1 MLLTGSHP
9 FRGRLTNDIWQYFIS
24 RLYGND
30 VPAGAGFAKIDI
42 VTSDTIEL
50 RVSAADRRVARYAAA
65 AIVLTVAEAAI
76 PTPLPGIKPGL
87 ANIVVLV
94 VLARHGWREA
104 AWVSLLRVVAGSLL
118 VGQFLAPGFF
128 LSLTGAL
135 LSLAV
140 LAFACHL
147 PRRWFGSVTQSI
159 LAAFAHIGGQVLL
172 ARAWLVPHDG
182 VFYLVPVFAL
192 FALVFGVIN
201 GLVAAHLLREESN

>member
-1 MLLTGSHP
+1 LDQPT
-9 FRGRLTNDIWQYFIS
+9 IS
-24 RLYGND
+24 L
-30 VPAGAGFAKIDI
+30 K
-42 VTSDTIEL
+42 
-50 RVSAADRRVARYAAA
+50 VSADDRRIARYTAA
-65 AIVLTVAEAAI
+65 AIALTVAEAAI

-87 ANIVVLV
+87 ANVVVLV

-104 AWVSLLRVVAGSLL
+104 VWVSLLRVFAGSLL
-118 VGQFLAPGFF
+118 IGQFMAPGFF

-140 LAFACHL
+140 LAATVRL
-147 PRRWFGSVTQSI
+147 PQRWFGPVSQSI

-172 ARAWLVPHDG
+172 ARIWLVPHDG

-201 GLVAAHLLREESN
+201 GLIAARLIAQEAS